1 MVSTEEFEALKA
13 KVEELE
19 AAVAVLQ
26 RGSVG
31 AKRKAPP
38 PAEEDGPSSEQVGKG
53 AGSTALVVKKKLSGG
68 PPRGRPPKDKTWDYE
83 KQEWVASG
91 SAPAPK
97 KPVAS
102 PKPKILLES
111 GGYKRPVGRPPA
123 GKVWDTA
130 SGEYVQQSEQ
140 LAIK

>member
-1 MVSTEEFEALKA
+1 MLLDSG
-13 KVEELE
+13 
-19 AAVAVLQ
+19 AVTYITNSQARV
-26 RGSVG
+26 V
-31 AKRKAPP
+31 KP
-38 PAEEDGPSSEQVGKG
+38 
-53 AGSTALVVKKKLSGG
+53 TVKKKLSGG

-83 KQEWVASG
+83 KQEWVATG

>member
-53 AGSTALVVKKKLSGG
+53 AGS
-68 PPRGRPPKDKTWDYE
+68 PRGRPPKDKTWDYE